1 MSENFS
7 GALLMM
13 ICMGAFVLNDA
24 FVRLAG
30 NTLPLGQILFI
41 RSLLTTVVLLAFAL
55 YGGVFRITVPKADKW
70 RIFFRS
76 IAEALTAYFFL
87 TAVMNMPF
95 ANVTAILQILPVTV
109 TLAAAFVFKEKV
121 GVFRITLIIL
131 GFLGV
136 ILIINPSTD
145 GFNFYAFYAL
155 IAVVLI
161 TIRDLIT
168 RKLSSEVPTLI
179 PTVSASI
186 GVLLFSIILMINT
199 PLQSLNTQNSIY
211 IILAA
216 FFIIFGYYSAV
227 LVMRSGEISF
237 ISPFR
242 YTAILFALIL
252 GFIFFD
258 EQPDEIALLGIVIV
272 MLSGIILMMRNS
284 AVKKFAEKKVKT

>member
-1 MSENFS
+1 MSENIR
-7 GALLMM
+7 GALIMM
-13 ICMGAFVLNDA
+13 ICMSAFVLNDA

-30 NTLPLGQILFI
+30 DSLPLAQILFI
-41 RSLLTTVVLLAFAL
+41 RGLITTIVLLAFAI
-55 YGGVFRITVPKADKW
+55 YGGVFSSTVSKKDKW

-95 ANVTAILQILPVTV
+95 ANVTAILQILPMTV

-121 GVFRITLIIL
+121 GIIRISLIL
-131 GFLGV
+131 MGLVGV
-136 ILIINPSTD
+136 VLIINPSAD
-145 GFNFYAFYAL
+145 GFNLYAIYAL

-161 TIRDLIT
+161 TTRDLIT
-168 RKLSSEVPTLI
+168 RKLSSQVSTLL

-186 GVLLFSIILMINT
+186 GVLLFSLILLINT
-199 PLQSLNTQNSIY
+199 PLQPLNTQNSLFIF
-211 IILAA
+211 LAA
-216 FFIIFGYYSAV
+216 FFIIFGYYTAV

-242 YTAILFALIL
+242 YTAILVALIL

-258 EQPDEIALLGIVIV
+258 EKPDITAFVGIVIV
-272 MLSGIILMMRNS
+272 MFAGIILMMRNS
-284 AVKKFAEKKVKT
+284 SVQKNITERN